1 MMTGKISAVCGVP
14 GGAFP
19 AIKPGTTQ
27 NVAVGAASAQSA
39 AVGGLVVRVVSST
52 DCHIAFGAN
61 PTALATSMF
70 LPAKLPEYFVCA
82 PTDKLAVIQDTAG
95 GNLSITTAI

>member
-1 MMTGKISAVCGVP
+1 MTTGKISAVCGVP

-39 AVGGLVVRVVSST
+39 AVGAQRCRVGQKKGTPWRKPRSS
-52 DCHIAFGAN
+52 GG
-61 PTALATSMF
+61 S
-70 LPAKLPEYFVCA
+70 PA
-82 PTDKLAVIQDTAG
+82 
-95 GNLSITTAI
+95 

>member
-1 MMTGKISAVCGVP
+1 MTTGKISAVCGVP

-52 DCHIAFGAN
+52 DCHIAVRRQPDSIGD
-61 PTALATSMF
+61 LYV
-70 LPAKLPEYFVCA
+70 PASQV
-82 PTDKLAVIQDTAG
+82 AG
-95 GNLSITTAI
+95 ILRLRADR